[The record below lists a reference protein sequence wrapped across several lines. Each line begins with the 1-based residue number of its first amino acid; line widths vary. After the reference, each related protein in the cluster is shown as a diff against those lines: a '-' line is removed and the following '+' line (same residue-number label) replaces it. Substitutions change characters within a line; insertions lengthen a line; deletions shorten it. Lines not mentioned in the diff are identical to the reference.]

1 MKISIFLLSCL
12 FSASSYACF
21 SPPEGLYE
29 QHELQAKIF
38 FSLAIALCLLSIT
51 IRLLSNYKR
60 VWVPLL
66 FVTTFT
72 YWPAYI
78 WHWGHA
84 YSGSCGMPEIVLAY
98 QILAGGMAVLLAY
111 EAFNFYKLRRSIAT

>member
-1 MKISIFLLSCL
+1 LKLIVFILLCIV
-12 FSASSYACF
+12 SSNTYACF
-21 SPPEGLYE
+21 SSPEGLLE
-29 QHELQAKIF
+29 QHEFEAKSF
-38 FSLAIALCLLSIT
+38 FTLAIILFVIAIIL
-51 IRLLSNYKR
+51 RLICNHRR

-84 YSGSCGMPEIVLAY
+84 YSGSCGIPEIVLAFK
-98 QILAGGMAVLLAY
+98 ILAGGMAVLSAY
-111 EAFNFYKLRRSIAT
+111 EVFNFYKLRRVNAT